1 MVIEFVSQNKG
12 YGDLMD
18 ILVIGGGYVSWMYRL
33 PWLSTSLPL
42 RSRVQ
47 IDGNMLVSP
56 KREKAADNNERQN
69 RKG

>member
-1 MVIEFVSQNKG
+1 
-12 YGDLMD
+12 MD